1 MYLGRIRIIKT
12 FLWIQL
18 SNISIMICA
27 QAYWETWESVGRQ
40 TVFFCRES
48 GFGATVLLKYIIIWL
63 PVEQIMQFFFY
74 IFQINKYSH
83 LVYIYSSFIVHM
95 YKCTYIC
102 TYVHNVRV
110 RLDGGWERNG
120 CHVKLADLIV
130 FFLRRLRQL
139 LTIHRKWCSWLLH
152 YRIALLV

>member
-1 MYLGRIRIIKT
+1 MCSGLLRNVRERGQADRIFLSGKWIWGYSIAKIHYYLIT
-12 FLWIQL
+12 
-18 SNISIMICA
+18 
-27 QAYWETWESVGRQ
+27 
-40 TVFFCRES
+40 CRTNH
-48 GFGATVLLKYIIIWL
+48 AI
-63 PVEQIMQFFFY
+63 FFFF
-74 IFQINKYSH
+74 IFQRNKYLH

-139 LTIHRKWCSWLLH
+139 LTIHRK
-152 YRIALLV
+152 